1 MLVVH
6 IAVRFAVSA
15 LYKLQGIEKTYQS
28 GSVPFHALRGID
40 LEIDKGDV
48 IALTGPSGSGKSTLL
63 NVLGL
68 IEKPTAGEIAFAGH
82 DLGTT
87 PESVLTQVRRQAV
100 GFIFQNF
107 NLIPVLS
114 AVENVEYALFLE
126 GKEHRKQIREQAKE
140 VLSSLGLA
148 KYMSHRPAQLSG
160 GQRQRVAIA
169 RAIVK
174 RPSVVVADEPTANL
188 DSKTAKQI
196 MDLVMRL
203 NQAWGT
209 TVVIATHDE
218 SVAKQA
224 SKVIHIRDGVVAQVN

>member
-1 MLVVH
+1 L
-6 IAVRFAVSA
+6 SA
-15 LYKLQGIEKTYQS
+15 LYKLHGIEKTYQS

-40 LEIDKGDV
+40 LEIASGEV
-48 IALTGPSGSGKSTLL
+48 VALCGPSGSGKSTLL

-68 IEKPTAGEIAFAGH
+68 IEKPTAGRIHFSGH
-82 DLGTT
+82 DIEKT
-87 PESVLTQVRRQAV
+87 PESTLTKVRRESV

-114 AVENVEYALFLE
+114 ALENVEYALFLE
-126 GKEHRKQIREQAKE
+126 GMDQRSAIREQAKE

-148 KYMSHRPAQLSG
+148 QYLGHRPAQLSG

-174 RPSVVVADEPTANL
+174 QPNVVVADEPTANL
-188 DSKTAKQI
+188 DSKTANQI

-203 NQAWGT
+203 NQTWGT
-209 TVVIATHDE
+209 TVVLATHDE

-224 SKVIHIRDGVVAQVN
+224 SKVVHIHDGVVDRIH